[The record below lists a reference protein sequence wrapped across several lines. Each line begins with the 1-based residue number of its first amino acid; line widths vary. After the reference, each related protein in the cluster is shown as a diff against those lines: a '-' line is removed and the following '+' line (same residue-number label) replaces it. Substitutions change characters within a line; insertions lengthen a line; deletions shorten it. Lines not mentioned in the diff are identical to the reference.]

1 MVAEASEVSTRMV
14 LHFSRQIAME
24 KGSASWVGPAMIPP
38 EERGEYGPPSFF
50 IGIAICRTLE
60 EERGKWHPKAS
71 NMAPKSIQN
80 HAFFDPKGSMCL
92 SAAVAAIRMSR
103 TLASRCVGP
112 TSSDLSVSFVSAPD
126 SVSQAQ

>member
-80 HAFFDPKGSMCL
+80 HAFFDPKGSMC
-92 SAAVAAIRMSR
+92 SA
-103 TLASRCVGP
+103 P
-112 TSSDLSVSFVSAPD
+112 TNSFVCSGRRDPHVTHARLSVRWAHIF
-126 SVSQAQ
+126 